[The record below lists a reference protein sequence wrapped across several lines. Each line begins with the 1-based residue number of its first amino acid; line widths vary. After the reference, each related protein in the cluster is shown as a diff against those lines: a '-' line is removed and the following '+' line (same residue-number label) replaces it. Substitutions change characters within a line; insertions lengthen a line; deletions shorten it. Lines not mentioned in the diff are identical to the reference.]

1 VSGLGAKFEND
12 PPERLVIGGHGK
24 PLVATPLLPKEGV
37 AEKERAATEDCPKAG
52 EDDCLEGEALTGL
65 GKAFLTIEGV
75 TLLVGEALTGL
86 GKALGATEGVK
97 FLEGETLTG
106 LGKAFLTIGGVILLA
121 GADDFF
127 GFE

>member
-1 VSGLGAKFEND
+1 M
-12 PPERLVIGGHGK
+12 
-24 PLVATPLLPKEGV
+24 
-37 AEKERAATEDCPKAG
+37 EKERAATEDCPKAG
-52 EDDCLEGEALTGL
+52 EDDFLEGEALTGL

-75 TLLVGEALTGL
+75 TRLAGEALTGL
-86 GKALGATEGVK
+86 GKALGATEGVN

>member
-1 VSGLGAKFEND
+1 MSGLGAEFEND

-37 AEKERAATEDCPKAG
+37 AEKERAATEDCLKAG
-52 EDDCLEGEALTGL
+52 EDDFLEGEALTGL
-65 GKAFLTIEGV
+65 GKA
-75 TLLVGEALTGL
+75 L
-86 GKALGATEGVK
+86 GTTEGVK

-106 LGKAFLTIGGVILLA
+106 LGKAFLTIEGVTLLA

>member
-1 VSGLGAKFEND
+1 MSGLGAKFENER
-12 PPERLVIGGHGK
+12 PERLLIGGHGK

-37 AEKERAATEDCPKAG
+37 VEKERAATEDCLKAG
-52 EDDCLEGEALTGL
+52 EDDCLA
-65 GKAFLTIEGV
+65 
-75 TLLVGEALTGL
+75 GEALTGL
-86 GKALGATEGVK
+86 GKALGATEGVN

-106 LGKAFLTIGGVILLA
+106 LGKAFLTIGGVILPA